1 MIKGGPSRPNP
12 QNMESYLSE
21 EALWANGLASRLR
34 LVQANFAD
42 DQASSRHNF
51 IAEELER
58 ALKDVVPSKR
68 KTYLSA
74 LAEKF
79 PAWQQ
84 TGAAQLPVSAPPAMT
99 AEDTPDA
106 LLQKLLAAS
115 AQLAPETRTEFAK
128 K

>member
-51 IAEELER
+51 IAEELDR

-68 KTYLSA
+68 KAYLNA

-84 TGAAQLPVSAPPAMT
+84 TGMAPLPVSAPVPVA
-99 AEDTPDA
+99 AEETPDT
-106 LLQKLLAAS
+106 LLQKLLAAAS
-115 AQLAPETRTEFAK
+115 QLTPE
-128 K
+128 

>member
-1 MIKGGPSRPNP
+1 MARLTNDKGRAFTPEPE
-12 QNMESYLSE
+12 NMESYLSE

-51 IAEELER
+51 IAEELDR
-58 ALKDVVPSKR
+58 ALKAVVPSKR
-68 KTYLSA
+68 KTYLNA

-84 TGAAQLPVSAPPAMT
+84 TGAAPLPVSVPV
-99 AEDTPDA
+99 
-106 LLQKLLAAS
+106 
-115 AQLAPETRTEFAK
+115 R
-128 K
+128 